1 MAMQQRMEL
10 QHKGL
15 VEHQVWAVTFDER
28 SSTVVGSC
36 DRFSDAGH
44 AGTTRL
50 ASIEIMSPPR
60 KPRLLLGSEACIAIG
75 LRRTGGGEND
85 AVSLPNE
92 PARDSQHRMP
102 VAYGA
107 SRNKEK
113 TEGTV
118 EPRPCTIH
126 VFVPG
131 PGAVECKAA
140 DPQVSGLAQMLHDQ
154 TRGSPSTMAC
164 FSQQQL

>member
-1 MAMQQRMEL
+1 MAVQQRMEL

-15 VEHQVWAVTFDER
+15 VEHQVRAVTFDQR
-28 SSTVVGSC
+28 SGAIVGSG
-36 DRFSDAGH
+36 DRFSDAGY
-44 AGTTRL
+44 AGMARR
-50 ASIEIMSPPR
+50 ASIEIMGAPR
-60 KPRLLLGSEACIAIG
+60 EPRLLLGSEACIAIG
-75 LRRTGGGEND
+75 LRRTGGGKND
-85 AVSLPNE
+85 AVSLPSE

-107 SRNKEK
+107 SSDKEK

-126 VFVPG
+126 VFVLRPR
-131 PGAVECKAA
+131 AVECKAA
-140 DPQVSGLAQMLHDQ
+140 NSKVSGLAQMLHDQ